1 MLTQIEFYDKDVIKN
16 TLGVISVKPD
26 KIVFV
31 YDDAITDMNRFKSL
45 EKCFKRHLPNAV
57 LEKYPVDI
65 LKIDKR
71 MLAACDNDKD
81 IKIIKIQY

>member
-45 EKCFKRHLPNAV
+45 E
-57 LEKYPVDI
+57 
-65 LKIDKR
+65 
-71 MLAACDNDKD
+71 
-81 IKIIKIQY
+81 